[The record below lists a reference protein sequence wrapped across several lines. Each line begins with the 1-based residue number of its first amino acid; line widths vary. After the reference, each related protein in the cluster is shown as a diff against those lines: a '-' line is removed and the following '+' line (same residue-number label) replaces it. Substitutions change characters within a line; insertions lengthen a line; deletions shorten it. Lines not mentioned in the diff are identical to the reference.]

1 MPEYQDGG
9 IHSKRH
15 IQDVVL
21 FSYMIA
27 NKENKLDDECK
38 MLLLEAAKYHDS
50 GRNEEFHNGRKADG
64 KDEHAIYS
72 TAVAKR
78 YLREQGIEESKIAMI
93 NVAILYHE
101 HNEKNINEFD
111 EKEFQKMCLRF
122 GVKEEDIKNTRL
134 MCKYL
139 KDADA
144 LDRTRFQGKASL
156 DSRYLRTGTAKSLI
170 GEARRINERYRELD
184 RRNEKKSVIHIIDED
199 ELKENNNRVSEK
211 ERREATDVLNE
222 IIKNKEEKEFSDNG

>member
-1 MPEYQDGG
+1 M
-9 IHSKRH
+9 
-15 IQDVVL
+15 V
-21 FSYMIA
+21 
-27 NKENKLDDECK
+27 
-38 MLLLEAAKYHDS
+38 
-50 GRNEEFHNGRKADG
+50 
-64 KDEHAIYS
+64 
-72 TAVAKR
+72 
-78 YLREQGIEESKIAMI
+78 

-111 EKEFQKMCLRF
+111 EKEFQKMCLLF

-144 LDRTRFQGKASL
+144 LDRTRFQGRASL
-156 DSRYLRTGTAKSLI
+156 NPRYLRTDTAKSLI

-184 RRNEKKSVIHIIDED
+184 KQNEKRSVIHIIDED
-199 ELKENNNRVSEK
+199 ELKENNDRVSEK
-211 ERREATDVLNE
+211 ERREATEVLNE